1 MTTLEAAREAYIAL
15 RPRYGELVAEVQAI
29 LQAAVRR
36 EGINATI
43 TARTKDVSQVLK
55 KLMKKPR
62 PLEDIPDLGGVR
74 ACVLLPDD
82 AGRIREC
89 IERLFVVDKFEDK
102 RVELSPTEL
111 GYYGLHFDVRLKGA
125 DSARIPEKAR
135 SLHCEIQV
143 QTRAHNLWADFSHDV
158 TYKSPTELPAEVIR
172 RVYRLVALLDL
183 VDSEIQASRD
193 AAVKTRGFEEGSMLV
208 TLDRYYLELT
218 GRAYDSELSFYIV
231 HNLKDLYDEVE
242 QRGFD
247 ARIHDLVESQR
258 ERLAQRYADYGDDDR
273 ANPLLFQP
281 EALMIIERLQAN
293 SFAVKEA
300 WERILPL
307 ELLENFA
314 DLWGITI

>member
-1 MTTLEAAREAYIAL
+1 MIEGKWLSTSFLVGMEFCFNKLGYVKVGFLQEAIDDSVDLPMGQFASSLNQLCLVIRISKARNL
-15 RPRYGELVAEVQAI
+15 
-29 LQAAVRR
+29 
-36 EGINATI
+36 
-43 TARTKDVSQVLK
+43 D
-55 KLMKKPR
+55 
-62 PLEDIPDLGGVR
+62 
-74 ACVLLPDD
+74 CVLGRQFAQLPGD

-89 IERLFVVDKFEDK
+89 IERLFVVAKFEDK
-102 RVELSPTEL
+102 RVELSPSEL
-111 GYYGLHFDVRLKGA
+111 GYYGLHFDVRLKDDDA
-125 DSARIPEKAR
+125 ARIPEKAR
-135 SLHCEIQV
+135 PLHCEIQV

-172 RVYRLVALLDL
+172 QVYRLVALLDL

-193 AAVKTRGFEEGSMLV
+193 AAVKTGGFEEGSMLV
-208 TLDRYYLELT
+208 TLDRYYFELT

-242 QRGFD
+242 RRGFD
-247 ARIHDLVESQR
+247 ARIHDFVESHR

-307 ELLENFA
+307 DLLENLA
-314 DLWGITI
+314 NLWGMTV